1 MDYKEM
7 LKFIG
12 IIALVVVCIALLII
26 WYAAF
31 CYVAYV
37 LIGMIGI
44 TGLWQTICGIVLG
57 LFVASLPMS
66 IGHYN
71 KR

>member
-7 LKFIG
+7 LKLIG
-12 IIALVVVCIALLII
+12 SIALVIVCIALLII

-31 CYVAYV
+31 CYVAYI

-57 LFVASLPMS
+57 LFVASLPMTLS
-66 IGHYN
+66 RKN
-71 KR
+71 

>member
-1 MDYKEM
+1 MNYIEG
-7 LKFIG
+7 LKTIGLIAFI
-12 IIALVVVCIALLII
+12 VVCIALLII

-44 TGLWQTICGIVLG
+44 TGFAQTVCGIVLG
-57 LFVASLPMS
+57 LFVASLPTAFKK
-66 IGHYN
+66 GN
-71 KR
+71 

>member
-1 MDYKEM
+1 
-7 LKFIG
+7 
-12 IIALVVVCIALLII
+12 
-26 WYAAF
+26 
-31 CYVAYV
+31 
-37 LIGMIGI
+37 MIGI
-44 TGLWQTICGIVLG
+44 SGLWQTICGIVLG

>member
-1 MDYKEM
+1 MNYIEG
-7 LKFIG
+7 LKIIG
-12 IIALVVVCIALLII
+12 WIAIIVVCIALLII

-37 LIGMIGI
+37 LLGMIGI

-57 LFVASLPMS
+57 LFVASLPAMFK
-66 IGHYN
+66 
-71 KR
+71 KRY

>member
-1 MDYKEM
+1 MNYIEG
-7 LKFIG
+7 LKTIGLIAFIV
-12 IIALVVVCIALLII
+12 ACIALLII

-31 CYVAYV
+31 CYVAYI

-57 LFVASLPMS
+57 LFVASLPMTLARK
-66 IGHYN
+66 N
-71 KR
+71 

>member
-57 LFVASLPMS
+57 LFVASLPMTLARK
-66 IGHYN
+66 N
-71 KR
+71 